1 MSRCIVCNH
10 PFQGL
15 PCPHCGYTGKANYD
29 YEERRDYSEQ
39 SERLNKE
46 ASDAKDLAIATRF
59 ANRIRLAIAVL
70 YGGAPIGADG
80 ALAMFRSERPDKQR
94 AILDLA
100 RFLEA
105 KP

>member
-1 MSRCIVCNH
+1 MRKECACCGMGIDS
-10 PFQGL
+10 L
-15 PCPHCGYTGKANYD
+15 PCGYCGYTGKAANYD
-29 YEERRDYSEQ
+29 YSTQR
-39 SERLNKE
+39 ERLNKE

-59 ANRIRLAIAVL
+59 ANRIRLAMVIYTGGVGITADSAV
-70 YGGAPIGADG
+70 AE
-80 ALAMFRSERPDKQR
+80 FRSERPEKQR